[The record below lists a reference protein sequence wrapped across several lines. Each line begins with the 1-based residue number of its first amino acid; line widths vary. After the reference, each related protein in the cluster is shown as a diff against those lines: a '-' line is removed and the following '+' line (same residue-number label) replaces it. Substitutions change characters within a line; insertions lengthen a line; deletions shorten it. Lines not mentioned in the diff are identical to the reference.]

1 MCTTSKKHEKWEKDE
16 KSSLLCFYY
25 CSSIPLRVWECSF
38 LLQLLSAGF
47 AGMLRHYKKGYGW
60 NVEGVF
66 LSGSGRAVNCISKD
80 IVFFKRMFSFS
91 LNILLCGKKLKFV
104 RVRHGSRVG
113 LGKDVFS
120 DWCKFN
126 GLLFLGVKL
135 IAN

>member
-60 NVEGVF
+60 NVEGVVP
-66 LSGSGRAVNCISKD
+66 SGSGRSVNCISKFM
-80 IVFFKRMFSFS
+80 VLFKRKFSVS
-91 LNILLCGKKLKFV
+91 LNILLCGKKLKLV

-113 LGKDVFS
+113 LRKDIFS
-120 DWCKFN
+120 DWCEGN
-126 GLLFLGVKL
+126 GPLILGVKL